1 MSLSDR
7 TLRSSWSLIQALL
20 MALDQVVEL
29 SFDSFLILF
38 KEGNSQVVV
47 VIVRLSLK
55 SPLIVPGVPLG
66 LDVLLNGDL

>member
-55 SPLIVPGVPLG
+55 SPLIVP
-66 LDVLLNGDL
+66 